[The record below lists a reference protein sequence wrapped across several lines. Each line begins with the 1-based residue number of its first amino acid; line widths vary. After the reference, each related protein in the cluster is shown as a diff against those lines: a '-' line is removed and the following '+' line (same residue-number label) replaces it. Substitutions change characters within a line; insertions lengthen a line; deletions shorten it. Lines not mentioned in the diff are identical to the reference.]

1 MSSRPIQHL
10 EPLPPHIAT
19 GSERVRQFAQYLG
32 ICGLILASMTVSQ
45 MLSSRPLITRWPIL
59 AGAGLL
65 PLLAYLIA
73 TTVGHRSARSA
84 AARHVPEPERPWTTA
99 IQSCIARDRTTLSK
113 AASERVWRSLLERA
127 DRPRVVADA
136 RIAADLAKAPDA
148 LLEPESIEPSQRGM
162 VIVASLFA
170 VLAGISLFDGGPSR
184 WWNITIFVALA
195 GFFAVRH
202 PGVRNAFPGLR
213 NTGRDL
219 IAGPGWVAE
228 AKRGTRWTIDDSLLL
243 VQCQSA
249 TTKAGASPAIMVRL
263 IGPPGVRDIQFASS
277 KDPDFQ
283 LLWER
288 WTTPRPRLE
297 FDGGERGEATTAGRA

>member
-1 MSSRPIQHL
+1 MSSGPIQHL
-10 EPLPPHIAT
+10 EPLPPHLAT
-19 GSERVRQFAQYLG
+19 GFERVRQFAQYLG
-32 ICGLILASMTVSQ
+32 ICGIILASMTISQ
-45 MLSSRPLITRWPIL
+45 MLSARPLVTRWPIL
-59 AGAGLL
+59 AAAGLI

-73 TTVGHRSARSA
+73 TTAGYRSTRGA

-99 IQSCIARDRTTLSK
+99 IQACVARDGTTLSK
-113 AASERVWRSLLERA
+113 AASEQVWRSLLARS
-127 DRPRVVADA
+127 DRPRAVADA
-136 RIAADLAKAPDA
+136 RIANDLPEAPDA

-162 VIVASLFA
+162 VIVAALFG

-202 PGVRNAFPGLR
+202 PAVRNAFPGLR

-249 TTKAGASPAIMVRL
+249 TTKPGASPAIMVRL

-288 WTTPRPRLE
+288 WTTPKPRL
-297 FDGGERGEATTAGRA
+297 DLGDGERGEATTAGRA